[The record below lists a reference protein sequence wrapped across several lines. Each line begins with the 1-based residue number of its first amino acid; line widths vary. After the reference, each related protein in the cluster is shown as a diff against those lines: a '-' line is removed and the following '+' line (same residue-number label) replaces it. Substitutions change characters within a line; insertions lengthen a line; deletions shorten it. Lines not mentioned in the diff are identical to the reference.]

1 LQSADDSWMVSTETN
16 IDKKRKLKLRKLK
29 EKLISGNFRPIVLVI
44 GEGEESRGQ
53 EEEPTLR
60 NRQV

>member
-1 LQSADDSWMVSTETN
+1 MVSTETN